1 MRALMI
7 LLAVALR
14 CSVVCWL
21 RGQGHQHNTGPL
33 GMLFTAI
40 PVLFAFCDSP
50 YDSVDWE
57 RE

>member
-1 MRALMI
+1 MI